1 MLTSEFPV
9 FFKDK
14 KAKSYRI
21 IFVYA
26 LNSKL
31 KCHTSIKKKEKNKI
45 KSNSQRSSSF
55 NSRTEQFHNMVAHI
69 NGTLLSTSKVIYE
82 AAVS

>member
-14 KAKSYRI
+14 KAKSHRI

-31 KCHTSIKKKEKNKI
+31 KCHTSIKKKNN

-55 NSRTEQFHNMVAHI
+55 NSRTEHFHNMVAHI
-69 NGTLLSTSKVIYE
+69 NGTLFSTSKVIYE

>member
-31 KCHTSIKKKEKNKI
+31 KCHTSIKKKKKKI
-45 KSNSQRSSSF
+45 KLSQTANGPVVSIPGQSNS
-55 NSRTEQFHNMVAHI
+55 I
-69 NGTLLSTSKVIYE
+69 IW
-82 AAVS
+82 

>member
-14 KAKSYRI
+14 KAKSHRI

-31 KCHTSIKKKEKNKI
+31 KCHTSIKKKIISQTANGPVVSI
-45 KSNSQRSSSF
+45 PGQSNS
-55 NSRTEQFHNMVAHI
+55 I
-69 NGTLLSTSKVIYE
+69 IW
-82 AAVS
+82 